1 MANWYF
7 TIDEIILRNDWF
19 IRLVFL
25 RTYSTETME
34 IGNRRKYIIPLLKLN
49 KKELA
54 GFADMSRPTI
64 QKVCRRFASWRIQ
77 FCATFRKNS

>member
-64 QKVCRRFASWRIQ
+64 QKYLFIHTNMVM
-77 FCATFRKNS
+77 FCQ